1 MGFVKNFSCCTRFTY
16 KMRGMMTFNID
27 DGYLEGLL
35 RGYRAGLLTTAD
47 YANLTQCENLE
58 DMKLHLAG
66 TSYGDFLADETGQLL
81 TATIAEKCT
90 QKLVSEF
97 RHLRV
102 NAVKPLSTF
111 LDYITYGY
119 MIDNIM
125 LLVTGTI
132 HERDTTE
139 LLSKCHPLGFF
150 ETMPSLTAGGGSV
163 SELYKSVI
171 VDTPLAPYFRAC
183 LSKEDLD
190 EMRGSAELEKVR
202 NTLYKAYLE
211 DFYRYCTKELG
222 GETGEVMGDLLEWE
236 ADRRAIT
243 ITLNSM
249 GTELSLDDRE
259 KLYPNFGKLFPETTI
274 ALAKIDKVDRNS
286 AMEGQSDMDPVKD
299 LMVYH
304 ESYAKL
310 FAGVQ
315 DDPRN
320 PQSTGGKTLED
331 MFFEYE
337 VSLCKLAFE
346 HQFQYGIFYAFVKL
360 KEQEIRNIVW
370 IAECIAQNERDKI
383 NDFVPIF
390 TN

>member
-1 MGFVKNFSCCTRFTY
+1 MGVC

-90 QKLVSEF
+90 QKLVQEF

-139 LLSKCHPLGFF
+139 LLAKCHPLGFF
-150 ETMPSLTAGGGSV
+150 ETMPTLTAGGGSV

-183 LSKEDLD
+183 LSKEDLN
-190 EMRGSAELEKVR
+190 G
-202 NTLYKAYLE
+202 
-211 DFYRYCTKELG
+211 YCTKELG
-222 GETGEVMGDLLEWE
+222 GVTGEVMGDLLKWE

-259 KLYPNFGKLFPETTI
+259 KLYPNFGRLYPETTY
-274 ALAKIDKVDRNS
+274 ALAKIDKVDRGL
-286 AMEGQSDMDPVKD
+286 EGQSEMDPVKD

-304 ESYAKL
+304 EDYANL
-310 FAGVQ
+310 LAGVQ
-315 DDPRN
+315 DDPRSGHN
-320 PQSTGGKTLED
+320 TGGKSLED

-337 VSLCKLAFE
+337 VKLCKLAFE
-346 HQFQYGIFYAFVKL
+346 QQFQYGVFYAFVKL

-390 TN
+390 PN

>member
-1 MGFVKNFSCCTRFTY
+1 
-16 KMRGMMTFNID
+16 MRGMMTFNID

-35 RGYRAGLLTTAD
+35 RGFRAGLLTTAD

-58 DMKLHLAG
+58 DMKLHLGG

-90 QKLVSEF
+90 QKLVQEF
-97 RHLRV
+97 KHLKV
-102 NAVKPLSTF
+102 NAVKPLSQF

-150 ETMPSLTAGGGSV
+150 DTMATLTASGGSV

-211 DFYRYCTKELG
+211 DFYRYCKQELG

-259 KLYPNFGKLFPETTI
+259 KLYPNFGKLYPETTQ
-274 ALAKIDKVDRNS
+274 ALAKIDKLDRS
-286 AMEGQSDMDPVKD
+286 GEGQSDMDPVKD

-304 ESYAKL
+304 ETYQGL

-337 VSLCKLAFE
+337 VHLCKLAFE
-346 HQFQYGIFYAFVKL
+346 HQFQYGIFYAYVKL

-390 TN
+390 SG